1 VRNAKV
7 SRNRL
12 SALGT
17 LLLHVFRNRSKAY
30 GSEPY
35 AWTMRL
41 PAGVCVMSETAS
53 LSATTAGFGAPSGS
67 GQEPIDDACRS
78 CARRRAKMRSALAV
92 REGAETADRN
102 SHSFNKKKQR
112 AKTAHS
118 LLGLPHVIV
127 VGA

>member
-1 VRNAKV
+1 MRNAKV

-41 PAGVCVMSETAS
+41 PAGVCVMSETAF

-67 GQEPIDDACRS
+67 GQEPIDDACTC
-78 CARRRAKMRSALAV
+78 CARRRAKMRKRVRAVAV
-92 REGAETADRN
+92 RVA
-102 SHSFNKKKQR
+102 SS
-112 AKTAHS
+112 
-118 LLGLPHVIV
+118 
-127 VGA
+127 

>member
-1 VRNAKV
+1 
-7 SRNRL
+7 
-12 SALGT
+12 
-17 LLLHVFRNRSKAY
+17 
-30 GSEPY
+30 
-35 AWTMRL
+35 MRL

-102 SHSFNKKKQR
+102 PIHSFNKKKQR